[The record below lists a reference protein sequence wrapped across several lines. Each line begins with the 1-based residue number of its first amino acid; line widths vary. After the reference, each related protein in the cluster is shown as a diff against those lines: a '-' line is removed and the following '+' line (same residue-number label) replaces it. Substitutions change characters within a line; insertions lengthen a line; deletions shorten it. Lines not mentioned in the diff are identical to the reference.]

1 MENAGP
7 CCFDNRERG
16 REPPSWWGNCSSRR
30 WHRSPGLYCQTSGA
44 EPPSY
49 SHLAEASVARGQV
62 ASLQAEVTSRL
73 QLSPHPGLA
82 AQTATPLLAL
92 LQVLAG
98 DLPQPLPPLDWSFL
112 EPLQEEAVLRGEV
125 VSLLARHASVSRT
138 AMATVERHL
147 GQELPRDTALAYMEA
162 LPLLARSLAAPTL
175 GLFSLN
181 SLKGALEQK
190 VVCGREEGL
199 ASMLTS
205 MGETLGDRLEVLGP
219 GAGAARGRR
228 SQAANLDNLERRWG
242 LEERAADLARRQ
254 G

>member
-1 MENAGP
+1 MAP
-7 CCFDNRERG
+7 LRLSLLQG
-16 REPPSWWGNCSSRR
+16 RCHLSPPA
-30 WHRSPGLYCQTSGA
+30 L
-44 EPPSY
+44 
-49 SHLAEASVARGQV
+49 
-62 ASLQAEVTSRL
+62 
-73 QLSPHPGLA
+73 PHPGLS
-82 AQTATPLLAL
+82 AQAATPLLAL

-125 VSLLARHASVSRT
+125 VSLLARQASVSRT

-181 SLKGALEQK
+181 SLQGALEQQ